1 LFGIGVI
8 LKSVGKMKARL
19 YIKTREVT
27 KMNCDR
33 RKDFTKKQWKE
44 LQKQHRVT
52 NGFNTGTRDMQ
63 SEKYPSRNKQ
73 KMLDRKEIKEYN

>member
-1 LFGIGVI
+1 
-8 LKSVGKMKARL
+8 MKARL
-19 YIKTREVT
+19 YIKTREVI

-52 NGFNTGTRDMQ
+52 NGFNTGTRDMK
-63 SEKYPSRNKQ
+63 SDKYPSRARQ
-73 KMLDRKEIKEYN
+73 KEIDRREMQ